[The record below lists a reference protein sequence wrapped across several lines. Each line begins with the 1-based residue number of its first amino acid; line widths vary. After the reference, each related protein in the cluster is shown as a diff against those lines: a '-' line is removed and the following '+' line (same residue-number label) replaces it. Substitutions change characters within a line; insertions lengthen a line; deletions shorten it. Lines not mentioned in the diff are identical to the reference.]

1 MLLREWGII
10 KQIMAVGNQGSF
22 LLGPLRGCVEHASG
36 LLQLKA
42 KMLGILSSVMDSK
55 FVSFQCSWV
64 EI

>member
-10 KQIMAVGNQGSF
+10 KQIMVVGHQGSF
-22 LLGPLRGCVEHASG
+22 LLGPLRGFVEHASW